1 VKKTNNFLK
10 VITTSIQ
17 SLPAKIAAS
26 LLAITVL
33 AGACTDPSEIILD
46 PDNNQIGVFYKE
58 IPLSASMVLLD
69 SFSTTRSGAMVVGG
83 DVSPFF
89 GKTEATAYSRLS
101 FNPGGKAPTEE
112 AIFDSAKFHLN
123 IGALSG
129 TGFNQIKTFTIHR
142 LQEQILDTT
151 YYNFNSLPFEESA
164 IAEGSFILKADTIN
178 AVSMDLENELA
189 LDLFNKL
196 KSKDPVFDNLF
207 SFRDY
212 FPGIAITGDPEQ
224 QVTASIAP
232 GSGTGISLYYH
243 YKDDTVATVYPIN
256 TIQSRYF
263 NQIQNDRTGTP
274 TEQITEA
281 GVAYELDGNLI
292 GSKANIGLV
301 IKLDTDPISDFLDT
315 LTNVTFN
322 QFSLEM
328 GPLENFPETKRP
340 ISNIIMYFA
349 DDDNK
354 IMQRKDGNRISV
366 QDEGQAQIDG
376 TDAEG
381 DIVPSVSRPNSLI
394 FNSEKFTYSQQLNS
408 YVNAIYRSG
417 LERTDLILYPRSPNT
432 STASPIAVADDEF
445 RHSLREYIVNKNT
458 IKLKIYYSKVK

>member
-1 VKKTNNFLK
+1 M
-10 VITTSIQ
+10 
-17 SLPAKIAAS
+17 
-26 LLAITVL
+26 LAITVL

-69 SFSTTRSGAMVVGG
+69 SFSTTRTGALVVGG

-89 GKTEATAYSRLS
+89 GKTEAIAYSRLS
-101 FNPGGKAPTEE
+101 FNPGGKAPTAE

-123 IGALSG
+123 IGAVSG
-129 TGFNQIKTFTIHR
+129 TGLSQSKTFSIHR

-151 YYNFNSLPFEESA
+151 YYNFSSLPFEEPS

-178 AVSMDLENELA
+178 AVSMDLEEELA

-224 QVTASIAP
+224 QVTASIAA

-263 NQIQNDRTGTP
+263 NQIKNDRTGTP
-274 TEQITEA
+274 TEKIAEA

-292 GSKANIGLV
+292 GSKANLGLV
-301 IKLDTDPISDFLDT
+301 IKLNTEPISDFLDT
-315 LTNVTFN
+315 LDNVTFN

-328 GPLENFPETKRP
+328 GPLENFPETKQP
-340 ISNIIMYFA
+340 IQNIILYFS
-349 DDDNK
+349 DDNNK
-354 IMQRKDGNRISV
+354 RLARADGKLISV
-366 QDEGQAQIDG
+366 QAEGQPQIEGKDANGNVVPATDG
-376 TDAEG
+376 PT
-381 DIVPSVSRPNSLI
+381 SLL
-394 FNSEKFTYSQQLNS
+394 FNAEKFTYTQQLNS
-408 YVNAIYRSG
+408 YVNALFRQG
-417 LERTDLILYPRSPNT
+417 LERTDLILYPTSPSAN
-432 STASPIAVADDEF
+432 ADEF
-445 RHSLREYIVNKNT
+445 KQSLKEMIVDKNT